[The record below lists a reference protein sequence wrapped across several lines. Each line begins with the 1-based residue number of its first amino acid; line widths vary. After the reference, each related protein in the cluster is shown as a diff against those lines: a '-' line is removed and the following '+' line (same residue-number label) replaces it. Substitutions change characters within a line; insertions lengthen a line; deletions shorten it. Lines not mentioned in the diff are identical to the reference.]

1 MEGRFA
7 RIAAPIAFGIGV
19 LAVWQAACAGFHI
32 PRILLPAPT
41 AIAAAFAANLPML
54 GADFMQTT
62 VRSMLPGFAIGSAA
76 GFVVALL
83 VDASPFM
90 RRGVLPVASL
100 AGALPIVGIA
110 PIMVMWF
117 GFDWQSKAAVA
128 AVMTFFPMLV
138 NTVAGLEAPGAMER
152 DVLRSY
158 SASGLQTLLKLRLPA
173 ALPYIF
179 TALKLNTT
187 LALIGAIVAEFFGT
201 PTVGMGFRISTE
213 AARLDLDVVWAET
226 LLAAIT
232 GSALFFGLAY
242 LERNVTFWRPA
253 FQPSTQKELQ

>member
-1 MEGRFA
+1 MRTV
-7 RIAAPIAFGIGV
+7 AAPLAFGLILLV
-19 LAVWQAACAGFHI
+19 IWEVTCIAFHI
-32 PRILLPAPT
+32 PRILLPAPS
-41 AIAAAFAANLPML
+41 AIAVAFAQNLPTL
-54 GADFMQTT
+54 GADFMQTV

-76 GFVVALL
+76 GFAVALI
-83 VDASPFM
+83 VDASPFL
-90 RRGVLPVASL
+90 RRGVMPVASL
-100 AGALPIVGIA
+100 TGALPIVGIA

-152 DVLRSY
+152 DLMRSY
-158 SASGLQTLLKLRLPA
+158 TANGRQMLEKLRLPA
-173 ALPYIF
+173 ALPFIF
-179 TALKLNTT
+179 NALKLNTT

-213 AARLDLDVVWAET
+213 AARLDLDVVWAEA

-232 GSALFFGLAY
+232 GSALFFGIAR
-242 LERNVTFWRPA
+242 LERSVTFWRPA
-253 FQPSTQKELQ
+253 FQSSTEKDMH

>member
-1 MEGRFA
+1 MRAAG
-7 RIAAPIAFGIGV
+7 APIAFGLIV
-19 LAVWQAACAGFHI
+19 LGLWQAACTAFHI

-41 AIAAAFAANLPML
+41 AIVAAFGGNLPLL
-54 GADFMQTT
+54 GADFVQT
-62 VRSMLPGFAIGSAA
+62 VLRSVLPGFALGSGA
-76 GFVVALL
+76 GFIVGLA
-83 VDASPFM
+83 VDASPFL

-152 DVLRSY
+152 DLLRSY
-158 SASGLQTLLKLRLPA
+158 SASPWQTLEKLRLPA

-179 TALKLNTT
+179 TALKLDTT

-226 LLAAIT
+226 LVAAIT

-242 LERNVTFWRPA
+242 LERLVTFWRPA
-253 FQPSTQKELQ
+253 FQSGSEKEMR

>member
-1 MEGRFA
+1 MILALR
-7 RIAAPIAFGIGV
+7 RSAAPIAVGLIV
-19 LAVWQAACAGFHI
+19 LGLWQAACEGFHI

-54 GADFMQTT
+54 GADFVQT
-62 VRSMLPGFAIGSAA
+62 VLRSMVPGFAIGSGA
-76 GFVVALL
+76 GFLVGLL
-83 VDASPFM
+83 VDASPFL
-90 RRGVLPVASL
+90 RRGVLPVGSL
-100 AGALPIVGIA
+100 AGSLPIVGIA

-128 AVMTFFPMLV
+128 AVMTFFPMLI
-138 NTVAGLEAPGAMER
+138 NTVAGLEAPATMER
-152 DVLRSY
+152 DLMRSY
-158 SASGLQTLLKLRLPA
+158 SASPAQTLEKLRLPA

-226 LLAAIT
+226 FVAAVT

-242 LERNVTFWRPA
+242 LERLVTFWRPA
-253 FQPSTQKELQ
+253 FQSGAEKEMR

>member
-1 MEGRFA
+1 MRA
-7 RIAAPIAFGIGV
+7 AAAPIAFGLIV
-19 LAVWQAACAGFHI
+19 LGLWQAACMAFHI

-41 AIAAAFAANLPML
+41 AIAAAFGTNLPLL
-54 GADFMQTT
+54 GADFVQT
-62 VRSMLPGFAIGSAA
+62 VLRSVLPGFALGSAA
-76 GFVVALL
+76 GFIVGLA
-83 VDASPFM
+83 VDASPFL

-152 DVLRSY
+152 DLLRSY
-158 SASGLQTLLKLRLPA
+158 SASPLQTLEKLRLPA

-226 LLAAIT
+226 LVAAIT

-242 LERNVTFWRPA
+242 LERLVTFWRPA
-253 FQPSTQKELQ
+253 FQPGTEKEAR